1 MIHDKYHDPD
11 DLFATSSEEI
21 FQLLRYLTDEEESQ
35 RRGLFCPSS
44 IGRFEET
51 NRCALIQTILQRT
64 FVSYQGLQ
72 LYWFHGLE
80 NSDEDDSD
88 EDETEEIFLYQMV
101 EDVRFIVFF
110 YFSLSHFIS

>member
-35 RRGLFCPSS
+35 RRGLFCGSS
-44 IGRFEET
+44 IDGT
-51 NRCALIQTILQRT
+51 NRFTLIQTILQRT